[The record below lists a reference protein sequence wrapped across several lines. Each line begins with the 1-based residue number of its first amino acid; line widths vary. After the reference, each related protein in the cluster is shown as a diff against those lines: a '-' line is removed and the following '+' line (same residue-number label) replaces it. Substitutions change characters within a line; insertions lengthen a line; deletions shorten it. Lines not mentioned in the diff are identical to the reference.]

1 MNRQILYN
9 SLLYTLPLPLLVL
22 DKNQKIIFS
31 NKSFYSFLGE
41 LEKEVESETGQKITS
56 YEEMRRCIEQVQKEG
71 GHRELELHIE
81 HTAGN
86 GSVLRVIVSKLS
98 FAALEEQAA
107 VDENVPCPPAARRID
122 GGLGRRQAGL
132 LTSHESGRGTHS
144 GPSENEPSILLI
156 LEDIT
161 DRIRMEEQLIQSE
174 KLAGMAQL
182 AASIAHEL
190 GNPLS
195 AMTAIL
201 QEIKQRIEKKKV
213 DVSERIDTV
222 LDNLKAMD
230 ELLRDLISFTPSRE
244 RHLRCADIHKAISRV
259 LMLVSRQAV
268 RQHIK
273 ITTDFFEDIPE
284 CWIDIR
290 QMKQVFLNLFKNAME
305 AMPNGGTLRVRT
317 RLLKKDEAGTP
328 EGSYEK
334 GHIVVEVADT
344 GVGIPEDELSV
355 VFKPFYTTKDSGSG
369 LGLSTCRTIIEQH
382 FGSIEVESFLGK
394 GSTITLSIPVEG
406 GDHG

>member
-9 SLLYTLPLPLLVL
+9 SLLSTLPLALLVL

-31 NKSFYSFLGE
+31 NKSFYLLLDK
-41 LEKEVESETGQKITS
+41 LEKEVENGAG
-56 YEEMRRCIEQVQKEG
+56 RRVTLYQELRGCIEQVQKEG
-71 GHRELELHIE
+71 GHREVELHIE
-81 HTAGN
+81 HMAGE
-86 GSVLRVIVSKLS
+86 GSILRAIVSKLS
-98 FAALEEQAA
+98 FSKEHTANKRESISPGAS
-107 VDENVPCPPAARRID
+107 
-122 GGLGRRQAGL
+122 
-132 LTSHESGRGTHS
+132 TSE
-144 GPSENEPSILLI
+144 PSADEPSILVV
-156 LEDIT
+156 LEDIS
-161 DRIRMEEQLIQSE
+161 DKIRLEEQLIQSE

-195 AMTAIL
+195 AITAIL
-201 QEIKQRIEKKKV
+201 QEIKPRFEKKKV

-244 RHLRCADIHKAISRV
+244 RRLRCADIHKAISRV
-259 LMLVSRQAV
+259 LILVSRQAA
-268 RQHIK
+268 RQHIE

-305 AMPNGGTLRVRT
+305 AMPNGGTLSVKT
-317 RLLKKDEAGTP
+317 RLLRKDEARPNGLVERAGTT
-328 EGSYEK
+328 EGSHEK
-334 GHIVVEVADT
+334 GDIVVEVADT

-355 VFKPFYTTKDSGSG
+355 IFKPFYTTKDSGSG

-382 FGSIEVESFLGK
+382 FGSIKVESSFGK
-394 GSTITLSIPVEG
+394 GSTFTLLIPIGG
-406 GDHG
+406 GDHE